1 MIGNGLPERIVAK
14 LLMIVEILVA
24 ASDGEDSLSQKSPLR
39 MQDEGGLAW
48 IGNNTIEGI
57 DESELLIDLSEQ
69 QRPAS
74 EVMDPPAKSAVRLR
88 RSRLVNGT
96 GVSLHC
102 VIAKAPGQVEW
113 KCANSLLY
121 QTLSHRAIPTSVKTM
136 KYPG

>member
-24 ASDGEDSLSQKSPLR
+24 ASDGEDSLSQKSTLR

-69 QRPAS
+69 QRAGIGGDGPARKIGAEIATIEAGKWYGCFVTLCHREGS
-74 EVMDPPAKSAVRLR
+74 WPSGVEV
-88 RSRLVNGT
+88 
-96 GVSLHC
+96 C
-102 VIAKAPGQVEW
+102 
-113 KCANSLLY
+113 
-121 QTLSHRAIPTSVKTM
+121 
-136 KYPG
+136 